1 MKTEL
6 ATVANQYAQAI
17 LELAFKQGGE
27 PLADKVLSELTAINK
42 IILHTPDME
51 TVLQHPAIESK
62 KKRQLL
68 TNTFET
74 IVADLTIRVLE
85 LLLDKRRLNLLPQIE
100 TAYHHMLNEKKN
112 IVSASLTCADKL
124 DDAAIANIK
133 ARLTEHL
140 GKRLELDVK
149 VDPSLIGGVVLRL
162 GDQVIDGSI
171 KGKLQS
177 LERVLMSV

>member
-6 ATVANQYAQAI
+6 ATVADHYAQAI
-17 LELAFKQGGE
+17 LDLAFKQGAE
-27 PLADKVLSELTAINK
+27 ALADKVLSELSAINK
-42 IILHTPDME
+42 VIAQTPDMDM
-51 TVLQHPAIESK
+51 VLQHPGIESK

-68 TNTFET
+68 IDAFQT
-74 IVADLTIRVLE
+74 IVSDLTMRVLE
-85 LLLDKRRLNLLPQIE
+85 LLLDKRRLALLPQIE
-100 TAYHHMLNEKKN
+100 SGYHNLLNAKKN
-112 IVSASLTCADKL
+112 IVGASLICADKL
-124 DDAAIANIK
+124 DDSAIANIK

-140 GKRLELDVK
+140 GKKLELEVK
-149 VDPSLIGGVVLRL
+149 VDPTLIGGVVLRL

>member
-6 ATVANQYAQAI
+6 ATVANQYARAI

-27 PLADKVLSELTAINK
+27 PLADKVSDELCAINK
-42 IILHTPDME
+42 VIHNTPDME
-51 TVLQHPAIESK
+51 MVLQHPAIESK

-68 TNTFET
+68 VGAFET
-74 IVADLTIRVLE
+74 IVSDLAMRVLE

-100 TAYHHMLNEKKN
+100 TGYHELLNAKKN
-112 IVSASLTCADKL
+112 IVSASLICADKL
-124 DDAAIANIK
+124 DESSIANIK